1 MFMAMADDRNG
12 ASSAAGAKVSSLGKA
27 LSHNRLDLLDD
38 DFCSMPAA
46 AHRFGAT
53 QSARRRRR
61 LSSGQSLDS
70 LDSVLSPA
78 AEARVLVINT
88 GGTIGMMYHDN
99 VLTPQANTFVKALRK
114 LPTLHDELYAQQT
127 RLYDCCDATENT
139 LVLPLSNLGKRIIY
153 TVIEYCPLL
162 DSCNM
167 MTDDWAAIAKDL
179 YKYYEQYDGFVV
191 LHGTD
196 TMAYTASALSFMCE
210 HLGKTV
216 ILTGSQVPIYELKN
230 DGRDNLLGALLI
242 AGQFVIPEV
251 CLYFHHKLYRGNR
264 VTKVDAGSFNA
275 FSSPNL
281 PPLANAEVDI
291 KINWDTVWRA
301 STTKKFLVQTNM
313 NRNVGLL
320 RIFPGITSE
329 TIRAFLQPPMEAI
342 VLETY
347 GSGNAPDNQPDLL
360 EEIKKATDR
369 GVLIINCTQCLQGS
383 VTETYATGKA
393 LSKAGVIAGG
403 DMTPEAALSKLSYV
417 LGKSQL
423 SMEQKREMLSENLRG
438 EMLAPLK
445 GGTFSL
451 RDSRFIQVIAR
462 SLSVSCKEE
471 LEAVRDALTPALACA
486 AAKIGDINALEAI
499 REMGSNLSSED
510 YDGRTPLHVA
520 ACEGHLTVVQY
531 LLDHG
536 ATVHTKDRYSDTPLS
551 NAVKFRHKEIIG
563 LLRQTGAH
571 LSREEMEVAGT
582 ELCNLAANADL
593 VGLEIWELA
602 GARMD
607 VTGYDGKTPLE
618 VAQTAGNE
626 EVNAF
631 FQQTHLRR
639 GQLLPDENNKIFQ
652 NGEFI
657 EFTGPRRT

>member
-1 MFMAMADDRNG
+1 M
-12 ASSAAGAKVSSLGKA
+12 
-27 LSHNRLDLLDD
+27 
-38 DFCSMPAA
+38 
-46 AHRFGAT
+46 
-53 QSARRRRR
+53 Q
-61 LSSGQSLDS
+61 
-70 LDSVLSPA
+70 
-78 AEARVLVINT
+78 
-88 GGTIGMMYHDN
+88 TI
-99 VLTPQANTFVKALRK
+99 LQ
-114 LPTLHDELYAQQT
+114 
-127 RLYDCCDATENT
+127 
-139 LVLPLSNLGKRIIY
+139 
-153 TVIEYCPLL
+153 
-162 DSCNM
+162 
-167 MTDDWAAIAKDL
+167 
-179 YKYYEQYDGFVV
+179 KYYKQYDGFVV

-210 HLGKTV
+210 HLGKTI

-301 STTKKFLVQTNM
+301 NTTKKFLVQTNM

-329 TIRAFLQPPMEAI
+329 TNRF
-342 VLETY
+342 
-347 GSGNAPDNQPDLL
+347 DLL

-369 GVLIINCTQCLQGS
+369 GVLIINCTQCLRGS

-417 LGKSQL
+417 LGKSNL
-423 SMEQKREMLSENLRG
+423 SMEEKREMLSENLRG

-445 GGTFSL
+445 GATFSL
-451 RDSRFIQVIAR
+451 RDSRFIQVIAK

-486 AAKIGDINALEAI
+486 AAKIGDIDALEAI

-520 ACEGHLTVVQY
+520 ACEGHLKVVQY

-536 ATVHTKDRYSDTPLS
+536 ATVHAKDRYSDTPLS
-551 NAVKFRHKEIIG
+551 NAVKFRCDNHF
-563 LLRQTGAH
+563 
-571 LSREEMEVAGT
+571 
-582 ELCNLAANADL
+582 
-593 VGLEIWELA
+593 
-602 GARMD
+602 
-607 VTGYDGKTPLE
+607 
-618 VAQTAGNE
+618 TA
-626 EVNAF
+626 
-631 FQQTHLRR
+631 L
-639 GQLLPDENNKIFQ
+639 KSK
-652 NGEFI
+652 
-657 EFTGPRRT
+657 